1 MRDPI
6 VEETRKLREEY
17 AAQFN
22 HDQNAIF
29 HDILKRQSQRGRK
42 QVSFPSRQ
50 FEGRDALAPNTG
62 GSCRDRV
69 QNAFGRGALVSG
81 LAPWWF

>member
-22 HDQNAIF
+22 HDSKAIF
-29 HDILKRQSQRGRK
+29 DDILKCQSRRGKKLLTFPARK
-42 QVSFPSRQ
+42 PKHESTI
-50 FEGRDALAPNTG
+50 GA
-62 GSCRDRV
+62 RV
-69 QNAFGRGALVSG
+69 KL
-81 LAPWWF
+81 

>member
-17 AAQFN
+17 VAQFN
-22 HDQNAIF
+22 HDQNAVF

-42 QVSFPSRQ
+42 LVSFPAR
-50 FEGRDALAPNTG
+50 EPKHRPTI
-62 GSCRDRV
+62 
-69 QNAFGRGALVSG
+69 GA
-81 LAPWWF
+81 

>member
-22 HDQNAIF
+22 HDPNAIF
-29 HDILKRQSQRGRK
+29 DDIFKRQSREGKKLVTFPARK
-42 QVSFPSRQ
+42 PKHKPTV
-50 FEGRDALAPNTG
+50 GA
-62 GSCRDRV
+62 RV
-69 QNAFGRGALVSG
+69 KL
-81 LAPWWF
+81 

>member
-22 HDQNAIF
+22 HIENAIF
-29 HDILKRQSQRGRK
+29 DDILKRQSIRGRK
-42 QVSFPSRQ
+42 LVTFPSR
-50 FEGRDALAPNTG
+50 ESKHRPTI
-62 GSCRDRV
+62 
-69 QNAFGRGALVSG
+69 GANPHSDPRLIPFKNSI
-81 LAPWWF
+81 

>member
-22 HDQNAIF
+22 HDHNAIF
-29 HDILKRQSQRGRK
+29 HDILKRQGQRGEK
-42 QVSFPSRQ
+42 LASFPSR
-50 FEGRDALAPNTG
+50 EPKHRTAI
-62 GSCRDRV
+62 
-69 QNAFGRGALVSG
+69 GAKT
-81 LAPWWF
+81 

>member
-22 HDQNAIF
+22 HDPKAIF
-29 HDILKRQSQRGRK
+29 DDILKRQSREGKKLVNFPARK
-42 QVSFPSRQ
+42 PKCK
-50 FEGRDALAPNTG
+50 PNI
-62 GSCRDRV
+62 
-69 QNAFGRGALVSG
+69 GAKVKL
-81 LAPWWF
+81 

>member
-22 HDQNAIF
+22 HDSKAIF
-29 HDILKRQSQRGRK
+29 DDILKRQSREDKNLVTFPARK
-42 QVSFPSRQ
+42 PKYKPT
-50 FEGRDALAPNTG
+50 L
-62 GSCRDRV
+62 
-69 QNAFGRGALVSG
+69 GAR
-81 LAPWWF
+81 

>member
-22 HDQNAIF
+22 HDPNAIF
-29 HDILKRQSQRGRK
+29 DDIFKRQSRGDKRLVTFPARK
-42 QVSFPSRQ
+42 PKHNKIK
-50 FEGRDALAPNTG
+50 LA
-62 GSCRDRV
+62 R
-69 QNAFGRGALVSG
+69 
-81 LAPWWF
+81 